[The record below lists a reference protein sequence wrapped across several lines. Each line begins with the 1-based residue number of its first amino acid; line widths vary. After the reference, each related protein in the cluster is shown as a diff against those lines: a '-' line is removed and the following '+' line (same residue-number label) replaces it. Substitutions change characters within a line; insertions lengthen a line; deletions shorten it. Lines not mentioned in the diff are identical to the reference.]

1 MWQKKKKLESKAKLI
16 NDNSDNNN
24 NNKKQRIQHSETDR
38 RIITSQTKFAHLMGD
53 KRKHH
58 SRSILE

>member
-16 NDNSDNNN
+16 NDNSDN

>member
-16 NDNSDNNN
+16 NDNSDNN

-38 RIITSQTKFAHLMGD
+38 RIITSQTKFAHMMGD

>member
-16 NDNSDNNN
+16 NDNSDNN

-58 SRSILE
+58 TP

>member
-16 NDNSDNNN
+16 NDNSDNN